1 MRVWT
6 MTAGLVASVALV
18 TGCSSVQGAVD
29 TAQGVVEQA
38 DALVAVASDVAAA
51 CGVAAAAWAPGVSP
65 EEARSAITEATGML
79 DDVLTLA
86 PDVPGVQEIDELL
99 TTAQDSLTADSETT
113 SLGVS
118 RSTLET
124 ACAVFTLGG

>member
-6 MTAGLVASVALV
+6 VAAGLVTSAALIS
-18 TGCSSVQGAVD
+18 GCSSVQGAVD

-38 DALVAVASDVAAA
+38 DALVSVATDIAAA

-65 EEARSAITEATGML
+65 EEARTAIAEATGIV
-79 DDVLTLA
+79 DGVISAA
-86 PDVPGVQEIDELL
+86 PDVPGVQEIDDIL
-99 TTAQDSLTADSETT
+99 TTAQDSLTADPETT